1 MGNPTG
7 VLVRLM
13 DDEMSEPATTTRP
26 PAARPKDSEG
36 TVDGLVAAFNEVR
49 AELVST
55 LYFMLGNY
63 EDAQDAAQ
71 EAFLKCWRAHDSV
84 PEIRNYR
91 AWIYRVAVNAAKDLQ
106 RNAWYRRARPLAGA
120 ALNRGA
126 PVASPDESAAE
137 NEDRE
142 RLRT

>member
-1 MGNPTG
+1 M
-7 VLVRLM
+7 
-13 DDEMSEPATTTRP
+13 
-26 PAARPKDSEG
+26 
-36 TVDGLVAAFNEVR
+36 DGLVAAFNEVR

-55 LYFMLGNY
+55 LYFLLGNY

-120 ALNRGA
+120 ALHRRAAHQVGYRLA
-126 PVASPDESAAE
+126 PAKPSSPGWNTSTAVPSKLRVSA
-137 NEDRE
+137 R
-142 RLRT
+142 